1 MPRFCDRILRSFFQA
16 LESFWP
22 TIFLG
27 PWAFHKAWLLIGERP
42 KIDCTSYL
50 RFWRNAWGEAMGS
63 GFKDLLVLFFTCRR
77 WTHFDE
83 ITFQIGSTKIMKA
96 FYFQHV
102 QTIHGICVLY
112 DAKKEQSLQNMLPR
126 CDGNESQK
134 TVLTH
139 TCRVKSHVFSLEC
152 LSMDVFI
159 KMIQGVFGLGNCV
172 NYLFGHQG
180 ILVIGLIM
188 D

>member
-1 MPRFCDRILRSFFQA
+1 
-16 LESFWP
+16 
-22 TIFLG
+22 
-27 PWAFHKAWLLIGERP
+27 
-42 KIDCTSYL
+42 
-50 RFWRNAWGEAMGS
+50 
-63 GFKDLLVLFFTCRR
+63 
-77 WTHFDE
+77 
-83 ITFQIGSTKIMKA
+83 MKA

-180 ILVIGLIM
+180 ILVIGLIILVSM
-188 D
+188 IFTAFSRDLGKCQYSHSIYLDVSQK

>member
-1 MPRFCDRILRSFFQA
+1 MFWV
-16 LESFWP
+16 LESFLP
-22 TIFLG
+22 TIFLGHG

-63 GFKDLLVLFFTCRR
+63 GFKDLLILFFTCRR

-83 ITFQIGSTKIMKA
+83 ITFQIGLTKIMKA

-102 QTIHGICVLY
+102 QQIHGISLLY
-112 DAKKEQSLQNMLPR
+112 DAKKERSLQKVLLR

-134 TVLTH
+134 TVFTH
-139 TCRVKSHVFSLEC
+139 RVESQVFSLEC
-152 LSMDVFI
+152 LSMDIFI
-159 KMIQGVFGLGNCV
+159 KMIQGFLGWEIV
-172 NYLFGHQG
+172 
-180 ILVIGLIM
+180 
-188 D
+188 